1 MRCPRSNTV
10 NISGQRGAALIIA
23 LLVFALCTAL
33 IVAMKSEFTLFYQRG
48 SNVFIAEQ
56 AYAYLLSAEDLASMA
71 LLADYDE
78 DKISDSPRDD
88 LTEFW
93 AGPAKPY
100 SIAKGN
106 RVDGYLKGSLED
118 LQGRFNLNSLVPND
132 GASDKKSRY
141 TASQQQFIRLL
152 QVLPELEIGQS
163 EAIAITQSIGD
174 WLDANT
180 IVADNGAEDDYYFSQ
195 TPSYRAANRPMA
207 SVSELLAVANMTP
220 EIVYALSPWVT
231 VLPEDVIVVNIHTA
245 PRTLLRTFGED
256 DVLQPL
262 SEADADSLFEARCS
276 DSIADVAGFLE
287 HPVFEGKKI
296 AGLTNLLG
304 VNSAYFL
311 LVATAE
317 VAERQARL
325 YSVLE
330 RRGRAIHTVS
340 RSGANFGRIEE
351 PETCTT
357 VF

>member
-1 MRCPRSNTV
+1 MHCHRSSTV
-10 NISGQRGAALIIA
+10 HISGQRGAALIIA

-48 SNVFIAEQ
+48 SNVFVAEQ
-56 AYAYLLSAEDLASMA
+56 AYAYLLSAEELASMA
-71 LLADYDE
+71 LIADYDE
-78 DKISDSPRDD
+78 DKISDSRRDD

-100 SIAKGN
+100 SIATGS
-106 RVDGYLKGSLED
+106 RIDGYLKGSLED
-118 LQGRFNLNSLVPND
+118 LQGRFNLNSLLPKEAAGN
-132 GASDKKSRY
+132 KKSVY

-152 QVLPELEIGQS
+152 QVLPELEIGEF
-163 EAIAITQSIGD
+163 EAISITQSIGD

-180 IVADNGAEDDYYFSQ
+180 RVADNGAEDDFYFSQ
-195 TPSYRAANRPMA
+195 TPSYRTANRPMA
-207 SVSELLAVANMTP
+207 SVSELIAVANMTP
-220 EIVYALSPWVT
+220 EMVYALSPWVT
-231 VLPEDVIVVNIHTA
+231 VLPEDVITMNIHTA
-245 PRTLLRTFGED
+245 SRTLLRTFAED
-256 DVLQPL
+256 GVLQPL
-262 SEADADSLFEARCS
+262 SEADADSLFAARCS
-276 DSIADVAGFLE
+276 DSIVDVEAFLAQ
-287 HPVFEGKKI
+287 PVFQGKKVD
-296 AGLTNLLG
+296 GLKNLLG

-330 RRGRAIHTVS
+330 RRGRAITTVS
-340 RSGANFGRIEE
+340 RTSANFGRIEE

>member
-1 MRCPRSNTV
+1 MHCLRSNKAT
-10 NISGQRGAALIIA
+10 ISGQRGAALIIA

-33 IVAMKSEFTLFYQRG
+33 IVAMKSEFILFYQRG
-48 SNVFIAEQ
+48 SNVFVSEQ

-71 LLADYDE
+71 LVADYDE
-78 DKISDSPRDD
+78 DKLSKTPQDD
-88 LTEFW
+88 LNEFW

-118 LQGRFNLNSLVPND
+118 LQGRFNLNSLVSSGNT
-132 GASDKKSRY
+132 GNKKPAY
-141 TASQQQFIRLL
+141 TASQEQFIRLL
-152 QVLPELEIGQS
+152 QVLPELEMS
-163 EAIAITQSIGD
+163 EREAIIITRSIGD
-174 WLDANT
+174 WLDADSNM
-180 IVADNGAEDDYYFSQ
+180 ADNGAEDDYYFSQ
-195 TPSYRAANRPMA
+195 TPAYRAANRPMA
-207 SVSELLAVANMTP
+207 SVSELMAVANMTP

-231 VLPEDVIVVNIHTA
+231 VLPQDVIVVNIHTA
-245 PRTLLRTFGED
+245 SRTLLRTFGED
-256 DVLQPL
+256 GVLQPL

-276 DSIADVAGFLE
+276 GSIADIAGFLA
-287 HPVFEGKKI
+287 HPVFQGKKVG
-296 AGLTNLLG
+296 AMTNLLG

-330 RRGRAIHTVS
+330 REGRAIHTVS
-340 RSGANFGRIEE
+340 RSNANFGRIEE

-357 VF
+357 AL

>member
-1 MRCPRSNTV
+1 MRCPRSNKAY
-10 NISGQRGAALIIA
+10 ISGQRGAALIIA

-48 SNVFIAEQ
+48 SNVFITEQ

-71 LLADYDE
+71 LVADFDE
-78 DKISDSPRDD
+78 DKISDTPRDD

-93 AGPAKPY
+93 AVPATPY
-100 SIAKGN
+100 SIAKGS

-132 GASDKKSRY
+132 NTGDKKTAY

-152 QVLPELEIGQS
+152 QVLPELEIGER
-163 EAIAITQSIGD
+163 EAIVLTQSIGD
-174 WLDANT
+174 WLDANSN
-180 IVADNGAEDDYYFSQ
+180 VADNGAEDDYYFSQ

-207 SVSELLAVANMTP
+207 SVSELMAVANMTP

-231 VLPEDVIVVNIHTA
+231 VLPQDVIAMNIHTA
-245 PRTLLRTFGED
+245 PRILLRTFGED
-256 DVLQPL
+256 GVLQPL
-262 SEADADSLFEARCS
+262 SEADADSLIEARCS
-276 DSIADVAGFLE
+276 DSIADVAGFLAQ
-287 HPVFEGKKI
+287 PVFQGKKVD
-296 AGLTNLLG
+296 AMTNLLG

-330 RRGRAIHTVS
+330 RKGRAIHTVS
-340 RSGANFGRIEE
+340 RSNANFGRIEE

-357 VF
+357 AL